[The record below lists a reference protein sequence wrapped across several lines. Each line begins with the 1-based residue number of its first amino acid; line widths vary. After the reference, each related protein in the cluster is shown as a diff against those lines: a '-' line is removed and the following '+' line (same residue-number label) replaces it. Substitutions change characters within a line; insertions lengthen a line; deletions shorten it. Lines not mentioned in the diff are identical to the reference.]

1 MNFSDFIKST
11 RLDSQLTLREFC
23 RQLNMDPSNWS
34 KVERGVSPPPA
45 DAEFLKRLAGVLSL
59 DADAIQQLHDLAAIA
74 RGQIPADL
82 QQEQILAKMPAFFR
96 AIRGQEYDENDL
108 REMIQDV
115 RKLHQPGN

>member
-1 MNFSDFIKST
+1 MT
-11 RLDSQLTLREFC
+11 VAERLSAARAFWLDEAATDDQIQAVLLIAQQKKFR
-23 RQLNMDPSNWS
+23 P
-34 KVERGVSPPPA
+34 KY
-45 DAEFLKRLAGVLSL
+45 VLSL
-59 DADAIQQLHDLAAIA
+59 DADAVQQFHDLAAIA

-108 REMIQDV
+108 REMIEDV